1 MRTLENRIES
11 LEKRIAAVEQAL
23 QQLQSEGVELLAKN
37 LSDALR
43 QAIEEQEKGG

>member
-1 MRTLENRIES
+1 MRKLETHIES

-23 QQLQSEGVELLAKN
+23 QQLQSEGVEFLAKS

-43 QAIEEQEKGG
+43 QAIEEQW